1 MGYERTE
8 GGGGRV
14 KECREEGRDSHLC
27 CCSQPCVSA
36 YVCALYC
43 WFWKSNF
50 DLNWFLLAHFSSREE
65 PGRGEESN
73 NRLLFKLK
81 EIQISI
87 FTYTH
92 THTML
97 NISDSGHHILIHYET
112 MRKALRGDSLVA
124 FCCFHLHSAVLQ
136 CVCRHECVRVWVWV
150 GVCVCMGVF
159 ANVCGHLSKLNS
171 TAVKQGQR
179 YKGVKLVRIALLR
192 IPFPPAPYKRRGTLG
207 FITDFI
213 CFVYLRI
220 LCCHLRRHW

>member
-1 MGYERTE
+1 MLEDSRQAATKYLRLRKLFSKLIFKLCVWVTNVQRR
-8 GGGGRV
+8 GGGRV

-36 YVCALYC
+36 CVCALYC

-50 DLNWFLLAHFSSREE
+50 DLNWFLLAHFSNREG
-65 PGRGEESN
+65 PGRGVESN
-73 NRLLFKLK
+73 SRLLFKLK

-87 FTYTH
+87 FTHTH
-92 THTML
+92 TYTML

-150 GVCVCMGVF
+150 GVCVCVW
-159 ANVCGHLSKLNS
+159 VCLWMC
-171 TAVKQGQR
+171 AV
-179 YKGVKLVRIALLR
+179 
-192 IPFPPAPYKRRGTLG
+192 T
-207 FITDFI
+207 
-213 CFVYLRI
+213 
-220 LCCHLRRHW
+220 